1 MSAIIGVDTLAGV
14 KFPDEIAQL
23 NKKYA
28 TSYFWEEFG
37 RAREQITD
45 DHSSGRSMIRV
56 QGLWAGKSHDY
67 NDKHRARALQI
78 ARALDAIAKAKG
90 KRIYYSP
97 FCEHKKDAQY
107 MSKLLGEIQDRFVN
121 LIAVNSPIKG
131 GQWVN
136 GFVNEIHHNDKPA
149 GMPKGLYIFSMD
161 GLHQPDCD
169 ITNYTKYLL
178 DPNCIA
184 FYVWALQD
192 NCKRNAKDTTPA
204 KARKCKPTHDLH
216 LSMIFQLENAKQRC
230 KLNAG
235 HVIKTHSEQH
245 NDVDPRANKLVYIGP
260 KGARPKSVRVGKLQ
274 LTSAGFTPDDN
285 RPVFRSS
292 KWAYK
297 LGRVVKVVVD
307 SKSVG
312 TVDQP
317 FRENEWREK
326 T

>member
-1 MSAIIGVDTLAGV
+1 MILGVDTLAGV
-14 KFPDEIAQL
+14 KFPEVVAQL

-28 TSYFWEEFG
+28 TGYFWEEFG
-37 RAREQITD
+37 RAREQIKS
-45 DHSSGRSMIRV
+45 DHNSGRSMIRV
-56 QGLWAGKSHDY
+56 QGLWAGKSHNYTDA
-67 NDKHRARALQI
+67 HRARSLEI
-78 ARALDAIAKAKG
+78 ARALDAIAAAKG
-90 KRIYYSP
+90 KRIYFSP

-107 MSKLLGEIQDRFVN
+107 MGKLLGEIQERFVN
-121 LIAVNSPIKG
+121 LIPVNSPIKG

-149 GMPKGLYIFSMD
+149 GMPKGFYIYSMD

-184 FYVWALQD
+184 FYAWALQD
-192 NCKRNAKDTTPA
+192 NCKRNAKDATEA

-216 LSMIFQLENAKQRC
+216 LSMIFQLENPKQKC
-230 KLNAG
+230 KLAEG
-235 HVIKTHSEQH
+235 HIIKTHSEQH
-245 NDVDPRANKLVYIGP
+245 KDVDPRANKLTYVGP
-260 KGARPKSVRVGKLQ
+260 KGSRPKKVKVGKLE
-274 LTSAGFTPDDN
+274 LIDSGRTEDD
-285 RPVFRSS
+285 RPVFRSN

-297 LGRVVKVVVD
+297 LGRVVGVAVD
-307 SKSVG
+307 GGSVG